1 MSQAHLY
8 SLFLVI
14 ASLATAPDAG
24 IAANKMP
31 ANDSITLPPAS
42 RVVESKNGTFRFRI
56 YTTDNWRTPFP
67 RGSLS
72 VGSTSSG
79 QRVVWQGK
87 LPHHYGP
94 RFTLVTKVGD
104 VILLDGWLN
113 IKPVYAVTILNPNM
127 GSLVSFSYEDVVRT
141 LRVLPSVLAEK
152 ARFGSWW
159 MTSKPSLN
167 ASENLALIAA
177 GDKMLIVDIR
187 QAKIYAKP

>member
-1 MSQAHLY
+1 MHLY

-14 ASLATAPDAG
+14 ASLAMAPVAG

-42 RVVESKNGTFRFRI
+42 RVVESKNGAIRFRI

-67 RGSLS
+67 RGTLS
-72 VGSTSSG
+72 IGSSSG
-79 QRVVWQGK
+79 QRVAWQGK

-94 RFTLVTKVGD
+94 RFTLVTKVGA

-113 IKPVYAVTILNPNM
+113 IKPAYAVTILNASK
-127 GSLVSFSYEDVVRT
+127 GSLVSFSYEDVVRS
-141 LRVLPSVLAEK
+141 LRVSPSVLAEK

-159 MTSKPSLN
+159 MTSKPSLD
-167 ASENLALIAA
+167 ASENLAMIAA
-177 GDKMLIVDIR
+177 GGKMLIVDIR
-187 QAKIYAKP
+187 QAKLYAKP

>member
-1 MSQAHLY
+1 MPQAHLY
-8 SLFLVI
+8 SLFLAI
-14 ASLATAPDAG
+14 ASLAMAPVAG
-24 IAANKMP
+24 ITANHMP
-31 ANDSITLPPAS
+31 ANDTITLPPAS
-42 RVVESKNGTFRFRI
+42 RVVESKNGAYRFRI
-56 YTTDNWRTPFP
+56 YTTDNWRTPSP
-67 RGSLS
+67 RGTFS

-87 LPHHYGP
+87 LPHPYGP

-113 IKPVYAVTILNPNM
+113 IKPAYAVTILNASK
-127 GSLVSFSYEDVVRT
+127 GSLVSFSYEDVVRS
-141 LRVLPSVLAEK
+141 LRVSPSVLAEK

-159 MTSKPSLN
+159 MTSKPSLD

-177 GDKMLIVDIR
+177 GGKMLIVDVR

>member
-14 ASLATAPDAG
+14 ISLAMAPEAG
-24 IAANKMP
+24 IAAYKIP

-42 RVVESKNGTFRFRI
+42 RVVESKNGAFRFRI

-67 RGSLS
+67 RSTLS
-72 VGSTSSG
+72 VGSSSG
-79 QRVVWQGK
+79 QRVAWQGK

-113 IKPVYAVTILNPNM
+113 IKPAYAVTILNPSK
-127 GSLVSFSYEDVVRT
+127 GSLVSFSYEDVVRS
-141 LRVLPSVLAEK
+141 LRVSPSVLAEK

-159 MTSKPSLN
+159 MTSQPSLD

-177 GDKMLIVDIR
+177 GGKMLIVDVR